1 MRTEPIMYDE
11 NGQLLTPMKN
21 LASRSTAL
29 PGADATVQKN
39 FYHLHKVHE
48 NSNPR
53 AVERNYYLFI
63 AQMRNSVPGFIELDR
78 RPYTIADFNRHGVEI
93 LYAVEDVTLTREQKA
108 QMPRIPEPMLG
119 HPMFR

>member
-21 LASRSTAL
+21 LMTRSTAF
-29 PGADATVQKN
+29 PGADATIQKN
-39 FYHLHKVHE
+39 FYHIHKIRE
-48 NSNPR
+48 DSDPR
-53 AVERNYYLFI
+53 AVERGYHRFI
-63 AQMRNSVPGFIELDR
+63 AEMRRYVPGFVELDR
-78 RPYTIADFNRHGVEI
+78 RVYTVADFGRHGVEI

-108 QMPRIPEPMLG
+108 RMPRIPEPMLG